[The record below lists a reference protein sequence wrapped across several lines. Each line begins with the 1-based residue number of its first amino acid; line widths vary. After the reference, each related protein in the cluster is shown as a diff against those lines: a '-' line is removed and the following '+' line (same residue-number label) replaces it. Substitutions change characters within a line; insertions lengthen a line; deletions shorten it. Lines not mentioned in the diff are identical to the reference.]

1 MLSILLIID
10 VEACSDTFVDSLFI
24 KNITKNI
31 ADNKLIILTKNSIP
45 LNHTIE
51 KILKI
56 HSCRNSNNCHEVGIT
71 RRAIAKMAS
80 YFESSVDV
88 DTALLPSYEGY
99 VSTIN
104 ALNNDKD
111 KYYTISINKD
121 KKRNK
126 TIINLPTEILTNKEK
141 DFIKLNKNEICNW
154 YTMSAFNY
162 HLQIIQEGDVYKF
175 KNMDDTKK
183 DYSTG
188 LWEFIIQYS
197 KKFQT
202 IKGFTITVC
211 GEIESITEL
220 YTIIFGIIYYELYK
234 DQIPQY
240 TVKFVYDISHLDK
253 FEETI
258 LYEHINKL
266 ISALNMSDKL
276 QISFTIKYKMLLYEY
291 EYKYGQYEKATDIN
305 EIIHTM
311 NENEKERNTNL
322 RKKLG
327 RNMIVQEKS
336 NEKINRH
343 PWNHSIV
350 MPSSRYNNNY
360 NKYIK
365 YKSKYLNI
373 SSV

>member
-175 KNMDDTKK
+175 KNMDDTKMN
-183 DYSTG
+183 YSTG

-197 KKFQT
+197 KKFPT
-202 IKGFTITVC
+202 IKDFTITVC

-220 YTIIFGIIYYELYK
+220 YTIIFGIYIMNYIK
-234 DQIPQY
+234 
-240 TVKFVYDISHLDK
+240 
-253 FEETI
+253 
-258 LYEHINKL
+258 
-266 ISALNMSDKL
+266 
-276 QISFTIKYKMLLYEY
+276 IKY
-291 EYKYGQYEKATDIN
+291 
-305 EIIHTM
+305 
-311 NENEKERNTNL
+311 
-322 RKKLG
+322 
-327 RNMIVQEKS
+327 
-336 NEKINRH
+336 
-343 PWNHSIV
+343 HSILSNLF
-350 MPSSRYNNNY
+350 M
-360 NKYIK
+360 I
-365 YKSKYLNI
+365 YLI
-373 SSV
+373 